1 MVTAG
6 AIHAS
11 TAIDLDPPDDISF
24 IDNFL
29 FEDDFSE
36 KINGKRSHDF
46 ECNLGFSAHP
56 IS

>member
-24 IDNFL
+24 NDNFL
-29 FEDDFSE
+29 FEDDFSRIDKWKE
-36 KINGKRSHDF
+36 IT
-46 ECNLGFSAHP
+46 
-56 IS
+56 